1 MAPSVKLGSIQEGR
15 EIYMYLFEYFLSF
28 ASVGRFTSFAIS
40 RCYHTLACSCRET
53 ILPGISRS
61 NSCQFLTISSRT
73 AALST
78 LDDTASSWEM
88 NALSGSSIAEPAD
101 LVSRTFIHQA
111 TRQTSALLCLED
123 LLQNVLLASSSRNET
138 NLCGVQYHGQAEG
151 DAGWWRLGRVFEME
165 NPGVLF
171 SEQRVIGKEGA
182 GVSVWTAAQEDQVE
196 EWQLHRVAHGKATDQ
211 SLLVV
216 IRQLL
221 WIVEEFGVDRIDSR
235 LSILLRNLVEQI

>member
-1 MAPSVKLGSIQEGR
+1 MARSVNLVSIWEGTDLYVFVR
-15 EIYMYLFEYFLSF
+15 ILSRF

-61 NSCQFLTISSRT
+61 NSCQFLTTSSRI
-73 AALST
+73 AALSN
-78 LDDTASSWEM
+78 LDDAASARKM
-88 NALSGSSIAEPAD
+88 DALGRSSIAEPAD
-101 LVSRTFIHQA
+101 LVSRAFIHQA

-123 LLQNVLLASSSRNET
+123 LLQNVLLASSSRNEAD
-138 NLCGVQYHGQAEG
+138 LCSVKYHRQAEG
-151 DAGWWRLGRVFEME
+151 DAGWWGLRRVLEVE

-171 SEQRVIGKEGA
+171 SEQRVIGEEGA

-196 EWQLHRVAHGKATDQ
+196 KWQLHRVAHSKATDQ

-221 WIVEEFGVDRIDSR
+221 RVVEEFGVDRVHSR